1 MLSIS
6 RASSMAALR
15 GDILSSTNF
24 FAYLSLAVYLTVY
37 DSLSLWY
44 CAKGMVQKPHR
55 NRHFSDSQMSGNGFR
70 GRVSQVRIL
79 PGRLFF
85 LSLLALTCRDSFQAL
100 GEA

>member
-1 MLSIS
+1 
-6 RASSMAALR
+6 
-15 GDILSSTNF
+15 
-24 FAYLSLAVYLTVY
+24 
-37 DSLSLWY
+37 
-44 CAKGMVQKPHR
+44 MVQKPHR

-79 PGRLFF
+79 PGPLFF

>member
-1 MLSIS
+1 
-6 RASSMAALR
+6 
-15 GDILSSTNF
+15 
-24 FAYLSLAVYLTVY
+24 
-37 DSLSLWY
+37 
-44 CAKGMVQKPHR
+44 MVQKPYR

-85 LSLLALTCRDSFQAL
+85 LSLLALTRRDSFQAL

>member
-24 FAYLSLAVYLTVY
+24 FAYLSLTVYLTVY

-44 CAKGMVQKPHR
+44 CAKGMVQKSHR

-70 GRVSQVRIL
+70 GRIQSSLQGDVANTTSE
-79 PGRLFF
+79 LF
-85 LSLLALTCRDSFQAL
+85 AEDDNTHRRRVD
-100 GEA
+100 

>member
-1 MLSIS
+1 L
-6 RASSMAALR
+6 
-15 GDILSSTNF
+15 T
-24 FAYLSLAVYLTVY
+24 VYLTVY

-55 NRHFSDSQMSGNGFR
+55 NRLSCKTQASGNGFR

-79 PGRLFF
+79 PGPLLF
-85 LSLLALTCRDSFQAL
+85 LSLLALTRRDSFQAL